1 MSELAAQVKPVSQW
15 MAERDLRLVE
25 LVAAS
30 KLDERVVEAIIQGR
44 YTPSPQQRERL
55 SAALGVRP
63 DQVAWGHVNPVEH
76 MYGHGSQFGRSP

>member
-1 MSELAAQVKPVSQW
+1 MSEIAAQVKSVSQW
-15 MAERDLRLVE
+15 MAERGLGLAE
-25 LVAAS
+25 LVAAA

-63 DQVAWGHVNPVEH
+63 DQVAWGHVIPVEH

>member
-1 MSELAAQVKPVSQW
+1 MSDLAVEVKSVSQW
-15 MAERDLRLVE
+15 MAARGLGLAE

-63 DQVAWGHVNPVEH
+63 DQVAWGHVIPVEH